1 MNVFMGEFM
10 RYFLGYCLGTLL
22 AASPLWGQAVG
33 AAQLRALGDVLRM
46 DQTLAVMQT
55 EALANA
61 DEITPDLFGTPDVP
75 AWDAA
80 VAELFDPAKARA
92 VFDTALA
99 GAAGTLGSAD
109 LQAAADFF
117 ATPLGARL
125 LDLELSARAAMIDN
139 DVEAAAI
146 ESWAELQ
153 ANPLPAS
160 TQRAALISGIVAAND
175 LIETNVASALN
186 GNLAFYQGLAE
197 SGAYGAGAGSD
208 EMIRE
213 VWAQEAQLRA
223 DTEEWLYPYLAMAY
237 APLSDEDL
245 QTYIDF
251 SKSSAGRALSQALFI
266 AFDGLGVQQSRGMG
280 LAAGR
285 LMVGQDI

>member
-1 MNVFMGEFM
+1 M
-10 RYFLGYCLGTLL
+10 RYFLGYVLGAILTAL
-22 AASPLWGQAVG
+22 PLWGQAVG

-61 DEITPDLFGTPDVP
+61 DEITSDLFGTSDLP

-80 VAELFDPAKARA
+80 VAALFDPAKARA
-92 VFDTALA
+92 AFDAALA
-99 GAAGTLGSAD
+99 DAAAPLQAAD

-125 LDLELSARAAMIDN
+125 LDLELSARQAMID
-139 DVEAAAI
+139 DSIEAAAI

-160 TQRAALISGIVAAND
+160 TQRAALIRDVVAAND

-186 GNLAFYQGLAE
+186 GNLAFYQGLADA
-197 SGAYGAGAGSD
+197 GAYGAGAGSD

-213 VWAQEAQLRA
+213 VWAQEAQLRS
-223 DTEEWLYPYLAMAY
+223 DTKDWLYPYLAMAY
-237 APLSDEDL
+237 APLSDADL
-245 QTYIDF
+245 QAYIAF
-251 SKSSAGRALSQALFI
+251 SKSDAGRALSQALFI
-266 AFDGLGVQQSRGMG
+266 AFDALGIQQSRGMG